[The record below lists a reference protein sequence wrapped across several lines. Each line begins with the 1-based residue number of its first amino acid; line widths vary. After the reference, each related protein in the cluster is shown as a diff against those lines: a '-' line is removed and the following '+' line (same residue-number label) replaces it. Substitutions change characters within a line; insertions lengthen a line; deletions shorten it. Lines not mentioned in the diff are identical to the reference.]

1 MVIKNCAMPA
11 LYEFSY
17 LILATSLKG
26 EKSYPE
32 VKLENQI
39 HNLVSP
45 LDSCLLLV

>member
-26 EKSYPE
+26 EQSYPDFSDE
-32 VKLENQI
+32 ECITFLR
-39 HNLVSP
+39 SF
-45 LDSCLLLV
+45 S